1 MNAGYYFKNWVEIN
15 FLIIYLV
22 KSQQMGYVVMKIK
35 ECLSAKI
42 MQTKTET
49 QIWFYVVYQ
58 CTKLTLPTAILY
70 HDTLPIGVNSGTRLK
85 SGILS
90 VTGHVVFNR
99 AEANLFLFSSSFS
112 IPSPWGG
119 FSCLLDNSNFKP
131 SGQRGCFILII
142 NGLGLV
148 QCLPTQSNCPQPLG
162 YQADNFTVSF
172 SFSILLSTCPH
183 FSNIMPNSQI
193 DFFFLPKISISGHN
207 LYVIS
212 AF

>member
-142 NGLGLV
+142 NGLVWSSVSPPNQTVHNPWVIKQTTLQFHLV
-148 QCLPTQSNCPQPLG
+148 FQFFSRPVPTFQILCPIHKL
-162 YQADNFTVSF
+162 T
-172 SFSILLSTCPH
+172 
-183 FSNIMPNSQI
+183 
-193 DFFFLPKISISGHN
+193 FFYLRFL
-207 LYVIS
+207 
-212 AF
+212 